1 MKTRQNTHTQ
11 HERWTVLTL
20 DNNFQLGIINYSRL
34 NKRLEISRLAY
45 GPIHMGYTVDSVLFK
60 IILNGQLA
68 HYRDPSLD
76 IISNDSY
83 DMKHII

>member
-60 IILNGQLA
+60 IILNCQL
-68 HYRDPSLD
+68 DNE
-76 IISNDSY
+76 ISYELY
-83 DMKHII
+83 DMIHII